1 MKYMIIKKSEYE
13 KLKKNSTQ
21 TIDNYTYLLT
31 NTDNKIKNITDAV
44 HDLGENIK
52 ITLEKLCLVETAR
65 RKNAGKVG
73 ALTTNYSKEKRKTKE
88 LLNAFDNQ
96 KEEYENKITEL
107 EDIIALQGLELEKK
121 DTEIKIQKNNGKK
134 KQMDDYKKLEEL
146 TKDIEKHKRK

>member
-13 KLKKNSTQ
+13 KLKKSSTQ

-44 HDLGENIK
+44 RDLGENIK
-52 ITLEKLCLVETAR
+52 TALEKLHLVETAR
-65 RKNAGKVG
+65 RTNAGKAG
-73 ALTTNYSKEKRKTKE
+73 ALTNHYNKEKVKNE
-88 LLNAFDNQ
+88 
-96 KEEYENKITEL
+96 
-107 EDIIALQGLELEKK
+107 ELEKRVSELESAVELQELELAKK
-121 DTEIKIQKNNGKK
+121 DAEIKIQKNNGKR

>member
-1 MKYMIIKKSEYE
+1 MRYMIIKKSEYE
-13 KLKKNSTQ
+13 RLKRTSSQ
-21 TIDNYTYLLT
+21 TVDNYTYLLN
-31 NTDNKIKNITDAV
+31 NTDNKIKNMADAI
-44 HDLGENIK
+44 HNLGDDIK
-52 ITLEKLCLVETAR
+52 TALEKLCLVETAR